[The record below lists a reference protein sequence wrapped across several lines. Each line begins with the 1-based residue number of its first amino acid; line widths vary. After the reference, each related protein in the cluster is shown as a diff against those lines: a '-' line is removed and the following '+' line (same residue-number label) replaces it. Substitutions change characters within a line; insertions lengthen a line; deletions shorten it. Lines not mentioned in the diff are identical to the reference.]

1 LNFRDKVISYDQLR
15 ARVAERQGIATYKVF
30 DDIKELLHPG
40 LIAQLQKMKDRQ
52 KRITAEK
59 RKVAVAF

>member
-40 LIAQLQKMKDRQ
+40 LIARLQKMKERQ